1 MRFTILLTII
11 GLTIVFDVNAV
22 SERGGDS
29 GGANAQTQALIQQ
42 LGAERTRL
50 TAENAKLKKQVKDL
64 EKEVE
69 SIKADSESK
78 NAQAASEINSTR
90 QQLAAKTEL
99 SDELLSRLKDAKSK
113 FDELV
118 AKFRETISNLH
129 KVENESAQRGQEIV
143 RLNDELKSCATS
155 NVELSRLGIEVL
167 DNYENKGFWDRA
179 GQKEP
184 FTQIKRVQ
192 IENLVDDYKYLIED
206 QEYRLPDDISNDAQ
220 S

>member
-1 MRFTILLTII
+1 MLRTILFL
-11 GLTIVFDVNAV
+11 AV
-22 SERGGDS
+22 CIQFFGGVAHATSSRDGS
-29 GGANAQTQALIQQ
+29 ANNQTQALIQQ

-129 KVENESAQRGQEIV
+129 KVENESAQRAQEIV

-206 QEYRLPDDISNDAQ
+206 QEYSLPDDISNDAQ